1 MKTADRR
8 AGVAG
13 RAPIDRRVTS
23 APATPGATASGGH
36 AAELGGPSD
45 ETRIDDSTKKVGLE
59 VDLEVDSPFRAW
71 ITCADNAHYV
81 N

>member
-1 MKTADRR
+1 MKTADRQG

-23 APATPGATASGGH
+23 APATPGAIAPGGH

-45 ETRIDDSTKKVGLE
+45 ETRIDDSTKKVGLGI
-59 VDLEVDSPFRAW
+59 DLEGDGPF
-71 ITCADNAHYV
+71 
-81 N
+81 